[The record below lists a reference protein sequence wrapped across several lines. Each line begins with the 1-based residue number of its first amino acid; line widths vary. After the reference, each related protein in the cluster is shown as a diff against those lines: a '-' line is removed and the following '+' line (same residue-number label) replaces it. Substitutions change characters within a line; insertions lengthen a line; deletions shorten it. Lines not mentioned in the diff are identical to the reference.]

1 MSGESLE
8 DLVDLGANELFD
20 VAAGW
25 GVVGS
30 VGEGGDDG
38 VLDIADLAGRLESR
52 GSRGLE
58 NEFE

>member
-30 VGEGGDDG
+30 VGEGGDDR
-38 VLDIADLAGRLESR
+38 VLDIADLAGGLESR
-52 GSRGLE
+52 ERAE
-58 NEFE
+58 A